1 MEKNKQTV
9 VKEIFK
15 KYLELEALLH
25 EGMEPYE
32 NESKQVESIIVDLR
46 EMIDG
51 RYKTWRAFFEE
62 YFPSLAEDDTFHNLI
77 HIEGFRQ
84 KWLDEHHF

>member
-15 KYLELEALLH
+15 KYLELEELIN
-25 EGMEPYE
+25 EGMAPYE
-32 NESKQVESIIVDLR
+32 TENPQIESVLGSLR
-46 EMIDG
+46 DSFAG
-51 RYKTWRAFFEE
+51 QYKTWRAFFEE

-77 HIEGFRQ
+77 HIEGFRH